1 VIEPESEARRAG
13 RFIPALQFRGL
24 TPIYD
29 FVIRLTMREDLLR
42 QLHIE
47 YMQLAPGQSVLD
59 IGCGTGTLAIRIK
72 EAEPGVKIVG
82 LDPDPQILRIAM
94 AKAHRASA
102 EVGFKRGSAESMPF
116 EDATFDVVV
125 SSLAFHHLPR
135 GVKRTALKETIR
147 VLKPGGRLLI
157 ADFGPPR
164 TRIGLLTTLSIRLL
178 DGGSTTRDNFLG
190 RLPAM
195 AEAVGFSDVAE
206 AGRMRTVFGPVCFY
220 AATRPTGDPAGA
232 GAT

>member
-1 VIEPESEARRAG
+1 MIEPESEARRAG
-13 RFIPALQFRGL
+13 RFIPALQFRVL

-47 YMQLAPGQSVLD
+47 
-59 IGCGTGTLAIRIK
+59 IK
-72 EAEPGVKIVG
+72 EAESGVKIVG

-94 AKAHRASA
+94 AKAHKADA
-102 EVGFKRGSAESMPF
+102 EVDFKRGSAESMPF

-125 SSLAFHHLPR
+125 SSLAFHHLPPA
-135 GVKRTALKETIR
+135 VKRTALKETFR

-164 TRIGLLTTLSIRLL
+164 TRIGLLATLPIRLL
-178 DGGSTTRDNFLG
+178 DGRSTTWDNFLG
-190 RLPAM
+190 RLPPM
-195 AEAVGFSDVAE
+195 AEAAGFSDVAE
-206 AGRMRTVFGPVCFY
+206 VGRMRTVFGPVCFY
-220 AATRPTGDPAGA
+220 AATRPTGDQAGA